1 MVRRSGSEGADVL
14 AGPLRFCSGLSGEAP
29 GASKHVPGVRLEPSF
44 ASPPGESLH
53 YCAIPWKWV
62 RTKST
67 YPSRVSAT

>member
-1 MVRRSGSEGADVL
+1 MVRRSGSEGA
-14 AGPLRFCSGLSGEAP
+14 

-44 ASPPGESLH
+44 ASPPGASLH

-62 RTKST
+62 HTKST